1 MKGHSMHDVLTPA
14 PDAAAQAFLAT
25 PLDAL
30 LRPGETGDG
39 SAEALALFHAVARDV
54 PAYRT
59 LLTEQRIDPGS
70 IKTAADFARL
80 PLLDKQSYNRRFSLD
95 ELVLGGKLTRCDF
108 FAVSSGSTGEPTF
121 WPRAQADEF
130 PVAVRFEQVFR
141 DAFRAHE
148 KRTLAV
154 ICFALGTW
162 VGGMF
167 TSSCMRHLSAKGY
180 PVVTATPGNKI
191 DEILRVVQRLA
202 PQFEQTVLL
211 GYPPFLKEV
220 VDAGRSQGLDW
231 SPFKVKLVMAGE
243 VFSETW
249 RDLVAER
256 LGVDDPLR
264 FGASIYGTA
273 DAGVLGQ
280 ETPVSIAIRRFL
292 AERPEAAQALFG
304 DTRLPTLCQ
313 YDPTARYFE
322 SLPTDS
328 GGASLAFS
336 GWNGVPLV
344 RYHIA
349 DRGGILSYDAMLA
362 KMRDLGCDPVATV
375 RSSGGPEPRRQ
386 PFVWVF
392 GRTDFTVSFFGAN
405 VFPETISL
413 GLEQPEIRTRVTGKF
428 VMQVKE
434 GLADDK
440 PRLTVAVELANG
452 ASGDDAFGDAVSAAI
467 LAQLRRLNSEFAN
480 YVPAEFQ
487 KPLATLYP
495 TGHPEYFPV
504 GVKHRYSRK

>member
-1 MKGHSMHDVLTPA
+1 MHDVLTPA
-14 PDAAAQAFLAT
+14 PEAEAQRFLST
-25 PLDAL
+25 PLNTL
-30 LRPGETGDG
+30 LNAGETGDG
-39 SAEALALFHAVARDV
+39 SREALELFRIVARDV

-59 LLTEQRIDPGS
+59 LLAEQKIDPS
-70 IKTAADFARL
+70 AVTTTADFAHL
-80 PLLDKQSYNRRFSLD
+80 PLLDKKNYNRRFSLD

-121 WPRAQADEF
+121 WPRAQDDEF
-130 PVAVRFEQVFR
+130 PVAVRFEQVLR

-167 TSSCMRHLSAKGY
+167 TSGCMRHLSAKGY

-191 DEILRVVQRLA
+191 DEILRVVQRLS

-231 SPFKVKLVMAGE
+231 SPFNVKLVMAGE

-256 LGVDDPLR
+256 LGVHDPLR

-292 AERPEAAQALFG
+292 AERPEAAQAMFG

-322 SLPTDS
+322 SLD
-328 GGASLAFS
+328 GSLAFS

-349 DRGGILSYDAMLA
+349 DRGGILGYDAMLQ
-362 KMRDLGCDPVATV
+362 KMRGLGCDPVSIV
-375 RSSGGPEPRRQ
+375 RSTGGPEPRRQ

-413 GLEQPEIRTRVTGKF
+413 GLEQPEVRARVTGKF

-440 PRLTVAVELANG
+440 PRLTVAVELAKD
-452 ASGDDAFGDAVSAAI
+452 ASDDDAFGGTVAAAI

-487 KPLATLYP
+487 KPLVTLYP

>member
-1 MKGHSMHDVLTPA
+1 MHDVLTPA
-14 PDAAAQAFLAT
+14 AGAEAQRFLST

-30 LRPGETGDG
+30 LQAGETGDG
-39 SAEALALFHAVARDV
+39 SHQALELFRVAAREV
-54 PAYRT
+54 PAYRQ
-59 LLTEQRIDPGS
+59 LLAEHKIDPAS
-70 IKTAADFARL
+70 VKSAADFARL
-80 PLLDKQSYNRRFSLD
+80 PLLDKKNYNRRFSLD
-95 ELVLGGKLTRCDF
+95 DLVLGGKLTRSDF

-141 DAFRAHE
+141 DAFQAQT

-154 ICFALGTW
+154 VCFALGTW

-167 TSSCMRHLSAKGY
+167 TASCMRHLSAKGY

-191 DEILRVVQRLA
+191 DEILRVVHRLS

-220 VDAGRSQGLDW
+220 VDAGRSQGIDW
-231 SPFKVKLVMAGE
+231 SPFNVKLVMAGE

-256 LGVDDPLR
+256 LGVNDPLR

-292 AERPEAAQALFG
+292 AERPGAAQAMFG

-322 SLPTDS
+322 SLPVDG

-349 DRGGILSYDAMLA
+349 DRGGILGYDAMLQ

-375 RSSGGPEPRRQ
+375 RSTGGPEPRHQ
-386 PFVWVF
+386 SFVWVF

-413 GLEQPEIRTRVTGKF
+413 GLEQPEIRARVTGKF

-434 GLADDK
+434 GLVDDK
-440 PRLTVAVELANG
+440 PRLTVAVELAKD
-452 ASGDDAFGDAVSAAI
+452 ATGDDAFGEAVAAAI

-487 KPLATLYP
+487 KPVVTLYP

>member
-1 MKGHSMHDVLTPA
+1 VSE
-14 PDAAAQAFLAT
+14 AARFLET
-25 PLDAL
+25 PLDTL
-30 LRPGETGDG
+30 LRPGESGDG
-39 SAEALALFHAVARDV
+39 FPQALALLREVAAHV

-59 LLTEQRIDPGS
+59 LLGEQGIDPAA
-70 IKTAADFARL
+70 IRTPADFARL
-80 PLLDKQSYNRRFSLD
+80 PLLDKKTYVKRFALD
-95 ELVLGGKLTRCDF
+95 DLVMGGKLTRSDF

-121 WPRAQADEF
+121 WPRAQDDEF
-130 PVAVRFEQVFR
+130 PVAQRFEQVFR

-167 TSSCMRHLSAKGY
+167 TTACMRHLSAKGY
-180 PVVTATPGNKI
+180 PIVTATPGNKI
-191 DEILRVVQRLA
+191 DEILRTVSRLA

-220 VDAGRSQGLDW
+220 VDAGLSQNVAW
-231 SPFKVKLVMAGE
+231 SSFNVKLVMAGE

-256 LGVDDPLR
+256 VGAKDPLR
-264 FGASIYGTA
+264 FSSSLYGTA

-280 ETPVSIAIRRFL
+280 ETPVSIALRRVL
-292 AERPEAAQALFG
+292 AERPDAAKQLFG
-304 DTRLPTLCQ
+304 DARLPTLCQ

-322 SLPTDS
+322 NLDGSLC
-328 GGASLAFS
+328 FS

-349 DRGGILSYDAMLA
+349 DRGGIMPFGQMITAM
-362 KMRDLGCDPVATV
+362 KDLGADPIATV
-375 RSSGGPEPRRQ
+375 QASASGSPWPEPRKQ

-413 GLEQPEIRTRVTGKF
+413 GLEQPEVSPRVTGKF
-428 VMQVKE
+428 VMEVKE
-434 GLADDK
+434 GLADK
-440 PRLTVAVELANG
+440 PRLTIAVELAAG
-452 ASGDDAFGDAVSAAI
+452 AQADDTLAQAASTAI

-487 KPLATLYP
+487 TPLVTLYP
-495 TGHPEYFPV
+495 QGNPDYFPA

>member
-1 MKGHSMHDVLTPA
+1 VSDI
-14 PDAAAQAFLAT
+14 AQRSEAGRFLDS
-25 PLDAL
+25 PLDVL
-30 LRPGETGDG
+30 LRPGESGDG
-39 SAEALALFHAVARDV
+39 FPQALDLMRQVAHGV

-59 LLTEQRIDPGS
+59 LLAEHGIEPAS
-70 IKTAADFARL
+70 IKAPTDFARL
-80 PLLDKQSYNRRFSLD
+80 PLLDKKNYVKRFPLD
-95 ELVLGGKLTRCDF
+95 DLVLNGKLTRADF

-130 PVAVRFEQVFR
+130 PVAERFEQVFR
-141 DAFRAHE
+141 DAFRAQE

-167 TSSCMRHLSAKGY
+167 TTACMRHLSAKGY

-191 DEILRVVQRLA
+191 DEILRTVSRLA

-220 VDAGRSQGLDW
+220 IDAGRRQNLDW
-231 SPFKVKLVMAGE
+231 PSFGVKLVMAGE

-256 LGVDDPLR
+256 VGAKDSLR
-264 FGASIYGTA
+264 FSASLYGTA

-280 ETPVSIAIRRFL
+280 ETPVSIAVRRVL
-292 AERPEAAQALFG
+292 AERPEAAKQLFG

-322 SLPTDS
+322 SLN
-328 GGASLAFS
+328 GSLCFS

-349 DRGGILSYDAMLA
+349 DRGGIMPFD
-362 KMRDLGCDPVATV
+362 KMMQALNDLGADPVAAV
-375 RSSGGPEPRRQ
+375 KNSGGPEPRRQ

-413 GLEQPEIRTRVTGKF
+413 GLEQPEVRSHVTGKF
-428 VMQVKE
+428 VMEVKE
-434 GLADDK
+434 GLADK
-440 PRLTVAVELANG
+440 PRLTIAVELAAG
-452 ASGDDAFGDAVSAAI
+452 VTPEDALARTAAAAI
-467 LAQLRRLNSEFAN
+467 LTQLRRLNSEFAN
-480 YVPAEFQ
+480 YVPPEFQ
-487 KPLATLYP
+487 TPLVTLYP
-495 TGHPEYFPV
+495 PGHADYFPV

>member
-1 MKGHSMHDVLTPA
+1 VNADSEA
-14 PDAAAQAFLAT
+14 ERFLKT
-25 PLDAL
+25 PLDVL
-30 LRPGETGDG
+30 LRPSESGDG
-39 SAEALALFHAVARDV
+39 FTQARDLLRIVATDV

-59 LLTEQRIDPGS
+59 LLAEQAVDVAA
-70 IKTAADFARL
+70 IKTPAAFARL
-80 PLLDKQSYNRRFSLD
+80 PLLDKKNYVKRFPLD
-95 ELVLGGKLTRCDF
+95 DLVLGGKLTRADF

-130 PVAVRFEQVFR
+130 PVAQRFEQVFR
-141 DAFRAHE
+141 DAFQAHE

-167 TSSCMRHLSAKGY
+167 TTACMRHLSAKGY
-180 PVVTATPGNKI
+180 PIVTATPGNKI
-191 DEILRVVQRLA
+191 DEILRTVSRLA

-220 VDAGRSQGLDW
+220 VDAGLRQNVDW
-231 SPFKVKLVMAGE
+231 KNFDVKLVMAGE

-256 LGVDDPLR
+256 VGAKDPLR
-264 FGASIYGTA
+264 FSSSLYGTA

-292 AERPEAAQALFG
+292 AERPDAAKQLFG
-304 DTRLPTLCQ
+304 ATRLPTLCQ

-322 SLPTDS
+322 SLD
-328 GGASLAFS
+328 GSLCFS

-349 DRGGILSYDAMLA
+349 DRGGIMPFDAMMAALQ
-362 KMRDLGCDPVATV
+362 DLGADPIATV
-375 RSSGGPEPRRQ
+375 RHTGGPEPRRQ

-413 GLEQPEIRTRVTGKF
+413 GLEQPEVRAQVTGKF
-428 VMQVKE
+428 VIEVKE
-434 GLADDK
+434 GLADN
-440 PRLTVAVELANG
+440 PRLTIAVELAAG
-452 ASGDDAFGDAVSAAI
+452 APADEALAQAASAAV

-480 YVPAEFQ
+480 YVPIEFQ
-487 KPLATLYP
+487 TPLITLYP
-495 TGHPEYFPV
+495 QGHPDYFPV

>member
-1 MKGHSMHDVLTPA
+1 M
-14 PDAAAQAFLAT
+14 
-25 PLDAL
+25 
-30 LRPGETGDG
+30 
-39 SAEALALFHAVARDV
+39 
-54 PAYRT
+54 
-59 LLTEQRIDPGS
+59 
-70 IKTAADFARL
+70 
-80 PLLDKQSYNRRFSLD
+80 
-95 ELVLGGKLTRCDF
+95 LGGTLTRADF

-121 WPRAQADEF
+121 WPRSQVDEF

-154 ICFALGTW
+154 VCFALGTW

-167 TSSCMRHLSAKGY
+167 TTFCMRHLSAKGY
-180 PVVTATPGNKI
+180 PVVTASPGNKI
-191 DEILRVVQRLA
+191 DEILRVVQRLG

-220 VDAGRSQGLDW
+220 VDAGRAQGLDW
-231 SPFKVKLVMAGE
+231 SPFQVKLVMAGE

-256 LGVDDPLR
+256 LGGGDPLR
-264 FGASIYGTA
+264 FSASIYGTA

-292 AERPEAAQALFG
+292 AERPEAAQELFG
-304 DTRLPTLCQ
+304 DPRLPTLCQ

-322 SLPTDS
+322 SLPAE
-328 GGASLAFS
+328 GGGHSLAFS

-349 DRGGILSYDAMLA
+349 DRGGISSYDAMLA
-362 KMRDLGCDPVATV
+362 KMRDLGCDPEQTV
-375 RSSGGPEPRRQ
+375 RATGGPEPRRQ

-413 GLEQPEIRTRVTGKF
+413 GLEQPEIRARVTGKF
-428 VMQVKE
+428 VMQVQE
-434 GLADDK
+434 GLIDDK
-440 PRLTVAVELANG
+440 PRLTIAVELAKDA
-452 ASGDDAFGDAVSAAI
+452 ASDDAFSDAVAATI

-487 KPLATLYP
+487 KPVVTLYP
-495 TGHPEYFPV
+495 TGHPDYFPV

>member
-1 MKGHSMHDVLTPA
+1 VNEITAAHRSE
-14 PDAAAQAFLAT
+14 AAQFLDT
-25 PLDAL
+25 PLDGL
-30 LRPGETGDG
+30 LRLGESGDG
-39 SAEALALFHAVARDV
+39 FAEARDLLQRVATDV

-59 LLTEQRIDPGS
+59 LLAEQGIDAAS
-70 IKTAADFARL
+70 IATPTDFARL
-80 PLLDKQSYNRRFSLD
+80 PLLDKTNYVKRFPLD
-95 ELVLGGKLTRCDF
+95 DLVLCGKLTRADF

-130 PVAVRFEQVFR
+130 PVAQRFEQVFR

-167 TSSCMRHLSAKGY
+167 TTACMRHLSAKGY

-191 DEILRVVQRLA
+191 DEILRTVSRLS

-220 VDAGRSQGLDW
+220 VDAGLRQNVEWPRFD
-231 SPFKVKLVMAGE
+231 VKLVMAGE

-256 LGVDDPLR
+256 VGAKDPLR
-264 FGASIYGTA
+264 FSSSLYGTA

-280 ETPVSIAIRRFL
+280 ETPVSVAVRRFL
-292 AERPEAAQALFG
+292 AERPDAARQLFG
-304 DTRLPTLCQ
+304 DARLPTLCQ

-322 SLPTDS
+322 SLD
-328 GGASLAFS
+328 GSLCFS

-349 DRGGILSYDAMLA
+349 DRGGIMPFD
-362 KMRDLGCDPVATV
+362 KMMQTLKDLGADPIAAV
-375 RSSGGPEPRRQ
+375 RNSGGPEPRRQ

-413 GLEQPEIRTRVTGKF
+413 GLEQPEVRGHVTGKF
-428 VMQVKE
+428 VMEVKE
-434 GLADDK
+434 GLADK
-440 PRLTVAVELANG
+440 PRLTIAVELATG
-452 ASGDDAFGDAVSAAI
+452 AQPDDALATSVSAAI

-487 KPLATLYP
+487 TPLVTLYP
-495 TGHPEYFPV
+495 QGHPDYFPV

>member
-1 MKGHSMHDVLTPA
+1 MDDVLTPA
-14 PDAAAQAFLAT
+14 SGAEAQRFLST

-30 LRPGETGDG
+30 LQAGETSDG
-39 SAEALALFHAVARDV
+39 SQQALDLFRVTVRDV
-54 PAYRT
+54 PAYRQ
-59 LLTEQRIDPGS
+59 LLAEHKIDPAAVKS
-70 IKTAADFARL
+70 AADFARL
-80 PLLDKQSYNRRFSLD
+80 PLLDKKNYNRRFSLD
-95 ELVLGGKLTRCDF
+95 DLVLGGKLTRSDF

-121 WPRAQADEF
+121 WPRALADEF

-154 ICFALGTW
+154 VCFALGTW

-167 TSSCMRHLSAKGY
+167 TTSCMRHLSAKGY
-180 PVVTATPGNKI
+180 PLVTATPGNKI
-191 DEILRVVQRLA
+191 DEILQVVQRLS

-220 VDAGRSQGLDW
+220 VDAGRSQGVDW
-231 SPFKVKLVMAGE
+231 SLFNVKLVMAGE

-256 LGVDDPLR
+256 LGVNDPLR

-292 AERPEAAQALFG
+292 AERPEAAQQMFG

-322 SLPTDS
+322 SLD
-328 GGASLAFS
+328 GSLAFS

-349 DRGGILSYDAMLA
+349 DRGGILGYDAMLQ
-362 KMRDLGCDPVATV
+362 KMRDFGCDPVASVHAT
-375 RSSGGPEPRRQ
+375 GGPAPRRQ

-413 GLEQPEIRTRVTGKF
+413 GLEQPEIRARVTGKF

-434 GLADDK
+434 GLVDDK
-440 PRLTVAVELANG
+440 PRLTVAVELAKD
-452 ASGDDAFGDAVSAAI
+452 AVGDDAFGEAVGAAI

-487 KPLATLYP
+487 RPVVTLYR

>member
-1 MKGHSMHDVLTPA
+1 MNEVPPFAPA
-14 PDAAAQAFLAT
+14 EARRFIET

-30 LRPGETGDG
+30 LRPGESGDG
-39 SAEALALFHAVARDV
+39 FAEARDLLCTVAAEV

-59 LLTEQRIDPGS
+59 LLAERGIDPAAV
-70 IKTAADFARL
+70 KTPADFARL
-80 PLLDKQSYNRRFSLD
+80 PLLDKKSYVKRFPLD
-95 ELVLGGKLTRCDF
+95 ALVLGGKLTRCDF

-130 PVAVRFEQVFR
+130 PVAQRFEQVFR
-141 DAFRAHE
+141 DQFSAHE
-148 KRTLAV
+148 RRTLAV
-154 ICFALGTW
+154 VCFALGTW

-167 TSSCMRHLSAKGY
+167 TTACMRHLAAKGY
-180 PVVTATPGNKI
+180 PVVIATPGNKI
-191 DEILRVVQRLA
+191 DEILRTVARLA

-220 VDAGRSQGLDW
+220 IDAGRAQQVDW
-231 SPFKVKLVMAGE
+231 PAFDVKLVMAGE

-256 LGVDDPLR
+256 VGAKDPLR
-264 FGASIYGTA
+264 FSASLYGTA
-273 DAGVLGQ
+273 DAGVLAQ
-280 ETPVSIAIRRFL
+280 ETPVSIAVRRAL
-292 AERPEAAQALFG
+292 AGRPEGARQLFG
-304 DTRLPTLCQ
+304 DARLPTLCQ

-322 SLPTDS
+322 SLD
-328 GGASLAFS
+328 GSLCFS

-349 DRGGILSYDAMLA
+349 DRGGILPFDAMMA
-362 KMRDLGCDPVATV
+362 TMRALGVDPVAEV
-375 RSSGGPEPRRQ
+375 RGSGGPEPRRQ

-405 VFPETISL
+405 VFPETVSL
-413 GLEQPEIRTRVTGKF
+413 GLEQPEVRAHVTGKF

-434 GLADDK
+434 GLADK
-440 PRLTVAVELANG
+440 PRLTIAVELAADNRG
-452 ASGDDAFGDAVSAAI
+452 SDALADAVGAAI

-480 YVPAEFQ
+480 YVPAVFQ
-487 KPLATLYP
+487 APLVTLYP
-495 TGHPEYFPV
+495 QGHPGYFPA

>member
-1 MKGHSMHDVLTPA
+1 MHDVLTPA
-14 PDAAAQAFLAT
+14 PEAEAQRFRST

-30 LRPGETGDG
+30 LKPGETGDG
-39 SAEALALFHAVARDV
+39 SREALELFRTVARDV

-59 LLTEQRIDPGS
+59 LLAERKIDPAAVT
-70 IKTAADFARL
+70 TAADFTRL
-80 PLLDKQSYNRRFSLD
+80 PLLDKKNYNRRFSLD
-95 ELVLGGKLTRCDF
+95 ELVLGGRLTRADF

-121 WPRAQADEF
+121 WPRAQDDEF

-154 ICFALGTW
+154 VCFALGTW

-167 TSSCMRHLSAKGY
+167 TSGCMRHLSAKGY

-191 DEILRVVQRLA
+191 DEILRVVQRLS

-231 SPFKVKLVMAGE
+231 SPFNVKLVMAGE

-256 LGVDDPLR
+256 LGGPLSQEGDPLR

-292 AERPEAAQALFG
+292 AERPEVAQAMFG

-322 SLPTDS
+322 SLD
-328 GGASLAFS
+328 GSLAFS

-349 DRGGILSYDAMLA
+349 DRGGILGYEVMLQ
-362 KMRDLGCDPVATV
+362 KMRDFGCDPIAAV
-375 RSSGGPEPRRQ
+375 RSTGGPEPRRQ

-413 GLEQPEIRTRVTGKF
+413 GLEQPEVRARVTGKF

-440 PRLTVAVELANG
+440 PRLTVAVELAKD
-452 ASGDDAFGDAVSAAI
+452 ASGDNAFGEAVAAAI

-487 KPLATLYP
+487 KPLVTLFP

>member
-1 MKGHSMHDVLTPA
+1 MHD
-14 PDAAAQAFLAT
+14 AASLGLRHAADRFIAT

-30 LRPGETGDG
+30 LQAGAEGDG
-39 SAEALALFHAVARDV
+39 FAEALRLFRAVSRDV
-54 PAYRT
+54 PAYRA
-59 LLTEQRIDPGS
+59 LLEEHRIDPARVAS
-70 IKTAADFARL
+70 SADFAQL
-80 PLLDKQSYNRRFSLD
+80 PLLDKKNYVKRFSLD

-121 WPRAQADEF
+121 WPRAQADEL

-148 KRTLAV
+148 RRTLAV
-154 ICFALGTW
+154 VCFALGTW

-167 TSSCMRHLSAKGY
+167 TAACMRHLSAKGY
-180 PVVTATPGNKI
+180 PIVTATPGNKI

-220 VDAGRSQGLDW
+220 VDAGRAQKIDW
-231 SPFKVKLVMAGE
+231 SRFDVKLVMAGE

-256 LGVDDPLR
+256 LGGGEPLR
-264 FGASIYGTA
+264 FAASIYGTA
-273 DAGVLGQ
+273 DAGVLAQ

-292 AERPEAAQALFG
+292 AARPEAATALFG
-304 DTRLPTLCQ
+304 DTRMPTLCQ
-313 YDPTARYFE
+313 YDPAARYFE
-322 SLPTDS
+322 CVEVEGK
-328 GGASLAFS
+328 GGSLAFS
-336 GWNGVPLV
+336 GWNGVPLL

-349 DRGGILSYDAMLA
+349 DRGGILSYEAMIARL
-362 KMRDLGCDPVATV
+362 RDLGADPVAEVMET
-375 RSSGGPEPRRQ
+375 GGPSPRRQ

-413 GLEQPEIRTRVTGKF
+413 GLEQREVRGRVTGKF
-428 VMQVKE
+428 VMEVKE
-434 GLADDK
+434 GLADK
-440 PRLTVAVELANG
+440 PRLTIAVELAAG
-452 ASGDDAFGDAVSAAI
+452 ASGDAEFGETVAAAI

-487 KPLATLYP
+487 HPLVTLYP
-495 TGHPEYFPV
+495 MGHPDYFPV

>member
-1 MKGHSMHDVLTPA
+1 LFTG
-14 PDAAAQAFLAT
+14 
-25 PLDAL
+25 
-30 LRPGETGDG
+30 RPG
-39 SAEALALFHAVARDV
+39 
-54 PAYRT
+54 
-59 LLTEQRIDPGS
+59 
-70 IKTAADFARL
+70 KRL
-80 PLLDKQSYNRRFSLD
+80 
-95 ELVLGGKLTRCDF
+95 
-108 FAVSSGSTGEPTF
+108 
-121 WPRAQADEF
+121 
-130 PVAVRFEQVFR
+130 
-141 DAFRAHE
+141 
-148 KRTLAV
+148 
-154 ICFALGTW
+154 
-162 VGGMF
+162 
-167 TSSCMRHLSAKGY
+167 
-180 PVVTATPGNKI
+180 
-191 DEILRVVQRLA
+191 DEILHVVQRLS

-220 VDAGRSQGLDW
+220 VDAGRAQGVDW
-231 SPFKVKLVMAGE
+231 STFAVKLVMAGE

-249 RDLVAER
+249 RDLLAER
-256 LGVDDPLR
+256 LGGADPLR
-264 FGASIYGTA
+264 FSSSIYGTA

-322 SLPTDS
+322 RLD
-328 GGASLAFS
+328 GSLAFS

-349 DRGGILSYDAMLA
+349 DRGGVLPYAAMLG

-375 RSSGGPEPRRQ
+375 RGTGGPEPRKQ

-413 GLEQPEIRTRVTGKF
+413 GLEQPEVRARVTGKF
-428 VMQVKE
+428 VMQVQE

-440 PRLTVAVELANG
+440 PRLTVAVELAKN
-452 ASGDDAFGDAVSAAI
+452 AVEDDAFCDAVATAI

-487 KPLATLYP
+487 KPVVMLYP

-504 GVKHRYSRK
+504 GIKHRYSRK